1 MCLESAE
8 LVTTPP
14 ERLADLLMLSREP
27 MFAWKLHGAI
37 EFWNTGAERLYGFAP
52 NEAVGHSSHSLL
64 QTKFPIELAEL
75 RSQLRNERYW
85 AGELRHPGPHL
96 PRKVFPALSSG
107 T

>member
-1 MCLESAE
+1 MCPESAE

-14 ERLADLLMLSREP
+14 ERLADLLMLSNEP

-52 NEAVGHSSHSLL
+52 NEAVGHSSHRLL

-75 RSQLRNERYW
+75 HLQLRNEHYW
-85 AGELRHPGPHL
+85 AGELRHICKADAKSL
-96 PRKVFPALSSG
+96 
-107 T
+107 